1 MAKKTSISDNFN
13 TKNMKFSGFD
23 VHPFVFFVSSS
34 LILFLVVFTLLYP
47 VFAAELF
54 GKALSVVTT
63 KFNWLMT
70 LLANIFILT
79 AVVIMVSPYGKVR
92 LGGADAKPDFGYIA
106 WFAML
111 FAAGIGIGLVFFGV
125 SEPLSY
131 FTSSVAE
138 GAGQIGSYAPLG
150 GAPGDVAEAKRISMA
165 ASIMHWTFHPWS
177 IYALVALS
185 LALSSYNFGLP
196 LTIRS
201 GFYPIF
207 GDLVWGPL
215 GNVIDTLAV
224 IATVFGLATSLGLG
238 AQQALSGLNFLFGVE
253 ITVVNQII
261 LAFVIASIT
270 VLSLYLGL
278 KKGVRRLS
286 EINMGLAGL
295 LFIFVVIV
303 GPTAL
308 IFTDLANGLVA
319 YVQKLP
325 ALSNPFGRSDQLFF
339 NEWTTFYWAWWSAW
353 APFVGMFVARI
364 SRGRTVREFIFYV
377 LLVPSIISTLW
388 MTAFGSVGI
397 DQVSNGHTALAE
409 AALQLKLFVMLEQ
422 LPLTSITSFVGI
434 ILILVFFVTSWDSGA
449 LVLDT
454 ISAGGKIGTNK
465 RQRIFWVFLV
475 GAVASALLI
484 GGGLKSLQSASI
496 ITGLPF
502 MVIIGVMCIGLFKG
516 LARAKKEQVSH
527 NRASASNNTS

>member
-1 MAKKTSISDNFN
+1 M
-13 TKNMKFSGFD
+13 TKESNVDAGLNDKNIRFAGFD
-23 VHPFVFFVSSS
+23 IHPFVFLVSAA
-34 LILFLVVFTLLYP
+34 LILVLVFLTLLHP
-47 VFAAELF
+47 DIAATFFAGSLEA
-54 GKALSVVTT
+54 VTT
-63 KFNWLMT
+63 NFNWLMT
-70 LLANIFILT
+70 LLANVFILV
-79 AVVIMVSPYGKVR
+79 AIVIMLSPYGKVR
-92 LGGADAKPDFGYIA
+92 LGGANAKPDFGYMA
-106 WFAML
+106 WFSML

-125 SEPLSY
+125 SEPLSHY
-131 FTSSVAE
+131 TSSVAAD
-138 GAGQIGSYAPLG
+138 AGQIGSYAPLG
-150 GAPGDVAEAKRISMA
+150 GSAGDVVEAKRISMTA
-165 ASIMHWTFHPWS
+165 TIAHWTLHPWA

-201 GFYPIF
+201 GFHPVF

-215 GNVIDTLAV
+215 GNFIDTLAV

-238 AQQALSGLNFLFGVE
+238 AQQALSGLNFLFGIE
-253 ITVVNQII
+253 INIFNQIV
-261 LAFVIASIT
+261 LALVIAGIT
-270 VLSLYLGL
+270 ILSLYLGL

-286 EINMGLAGL
+286 EINMALAGL
-295 LFIFVVIV
+295 LLLFVVVV

-308 IFTDLANGLVA
+308 IFSDLIGNTIA

-325 ALSNPFGRSDQLFF
+325 ALSNPFGRTDLPFF

-377 LLVPSIISTLW
+377 LLIPSLISTLW
-388 MTAFGSVGI
+388 MTTFGTVGI
-397 DQVSNGHTALAE
+397 DQVANGHTALAD

-434 ILILVFFVTSWDSGA
+434 VLILVFFVTSWDSGA

-465 RQRIFWVFLV
+465 RQRIFWVFIV

-502 MVIIGVMCIGLFKG
+502 MIIIGIMCVGLFKG
-516 LARAKKEQVSH
+516 LARAKREQFKGK
-527 NRASASNNTS
+527 T